1 MYAPMGEGYRPRR
14 AAPRPA
20 GRTFDLV
27 RRGNVYTLRGMG
39 DNGDGSDDSGDD
51 SATAI
56 PSGSAALPA
65 SAAPPDQPVITSD
78 QSAAWYNIIG
88 QWNQYVANFNASF
101 AALVQEAAFIE
112 TQNGDVQAEY
122 ADMISRAEAT
132 QAQIA
137 SVQNGVADVE
147 NALQGAWQYVTGA
160 WANVEAVSST
170 AGESILSTVKS
181 WFGMSS
187 AVGLGFLP
195 LIPIA
200 IVAASVAALA
210 YFLNSYNTFQQK
222 VALLKQYTAQGM
234 SPADAA
240 AAVNKALG
248 PPASTLTGSLG
259 TLVLLAGGIAAI
271 IFLPRLIGSYKGAI
285 KS

>member
-1 MYAPMGEGYRPRR
+1 MGEGYRP
-14 AAPRPA
+14 PRPPP
-20 GRTFDLV
+20 RTFDLV
-27 RRGNVYTLRGMG
+27 RRGNVYTFAGIG
-39 DNGDGSDDSGDD
+39 DDSSDD

-65 SAAPPDQPVITSD
+65 SAAPPDQPAITSD
-78 QSAAWYNIIG
+78 QSAAWYNVIA
-88 QWNQYVANFNASF
+88 QWDQYVANFNDSF

-112 TQNGDVQAEY
+112 TQSPDVQSEY

-132 QAQIA
+132 QSQIA

-160 WANVEAVSST
+160 WSNVEAVSTS
-170 AGESILSTVKS
+170 AGESLLSTVKG
-181 WFGMSS
+181 WFGMSG
-187 AVGLGFLP
+187 AAGLGFLP

-200 IVAASVAALA
+200 VVVASVAALA
-210 YFLNSYNTFQQK
+210 YFLTTYATFQQK
-222 VALLKQYTAQGM
+222 ITLLKQYTAQGM
-234 SPADAA
+234 NPTDAA
-240 AAVNKALG
+240 AAVQKALG
-248 PPASTLTGSLG
+248 PAASSITSSLG
-259 TLVLLAGGIAAI
+259 TLVLVAGGIAAI